1 MNAPRLTARAWGW
14 WLLTFSLVVVWVRNP
29 LYLALLLLAA
39 QLQAAHPRTRDMPS
53 LPVWRLGAVM
63 LFFSAAFNLAFVHV
77 GAHIIGQ
84 LPADW
89 PLIGGPWT
97 WEAASAG
104 LINGLTLWTLLVA
117 FSAFNQAV
125 DPDEVVRFGPR
136 ALRDLGVV
144 ILIALTYVP
153 QTWQQWQ
160 RIREAQAIRGHT
172 VRGWRDWRPLV
183 LPLLV
188 GGLERALALAESMAA
203 RGYGQTTAAGAATGL
218 RLALFSGLLLT
229 LVGWATT
236 LWWGGPGWVILAL
249 GLAVLM
255 GAAWRAGRQVTVG
268 RFRPP
273 TRSRRGVWLVLLT
286 TIPVALTAV
295 NRAAF
300 AYSPFPSLTWP
311 AFQPGLGLAL
321 LLFAAPLG
329 LESVRA
335 MTTSPVTH
343 HA

>member
-1 MNAPRLTARAWGW
+1 MTTLAARAWGW
-14 WLLTFSLVVVWVRNP
+14 WLLTLSLVIVWVRNP
-29 LYLALLLLAA
+29 LYLALLLLT
-39 QLQAAHPRTRDMPS
+39 AHLLVSRRRATDMPS
-53 LPVWRLGAVM
+53 LPLWRLGAVM
-63 LFFSAAFNLAFVHV
+63 LFFSAAFNLAFVHQ
-77 GAHIIGQ
+77 GANIIGR
-84 LPADW
+84 LPAHW

-97 WEAASAG
+97 WEAAIAG

-117 FSAFNQAV
+117 FAAFNQAV

-136 ALRDLGVV
+136 ALRDLGIVL
-144 ILIALTYVP
+144 LIALTYVP

-172 VRGWRDWRPLV
+172 LRGWRDWRPLV

-203 RGYGQTTAAGAATGL
+203 RGYGYTSGANAVTGL

-229 LVGWATT
+229 LVGWAAA
-236 LWWGGPGWVILAL
+236 LWWGGPGWLILAL

-255 GAAWRAGRQVTVG
+255 GAAWLAGRQVTVS

-273 TRSRRGVWLVLLT
+273 TRSRRGVWLVVLT
-286 TIPVALTAV
+286 TIPLLLTALD
-295 NRAAF
+295 RAAF
-300 AYSPFPSLTWP
+300 AYSPYPDLTWP
-311 AFQPGLGLAL
+311 SFQPGLALAL
-321 LLFAAPLG
+321 LLFAVPLI
-329 LESVRA
+329 LESGPTAASMPASR
-335 MTTSPVTH
+335 